1 MKKTSR
7 HFYPALLVVL
17 FSACK
22 QDDPTLFTRLSS
34 GSTGVGFSNTIT
46 ENDSVNV
53 LGYYYCYNGGGVGIA
68 DFNNDGLQDIFFT
81 GNMVSSKLYLNKGK
95 MFFEDITTAAGLTT
109 HDWIMGVSVVDI
121 NNDGWMDIYL
131 NVAGPARMGKHHN
144 LLFIN
149 QGERHGQI
157 SFKEEAAEYGL
168 ADTSFCVQS
177 AFFDYDRD
185 GDLDMYLLTNDVDGV
200 EKTFINP
207 AAYPITRGKTVD
219 HLYEN
224 VWDSAGHPVYRDVS
238 LKAGVTEEGYG
249 LGLAIDDLN
258 GDGWPDVYVANDF
271 MPNDQL
277 LINQKNKTFKE
288 CAGQSMRHQTYNG
301 MGVDIGDVNN
311 DGKPDIM
318 VLDMLPQS
326 NQRRKTMIAR
336 ADYESFLAR
345 QKAGYVDQYM
355 RNTLQLNQG
364 TDANGT
370 LYFSDIA
377 QMAGVNA
384 TDWSW
389 SVLLGDFDNDGLR
402 DCYVTNGFAK
412 NITDLDFLAY
422 NADNNT
428 FGTTENKI
436 EKTKELLGKLKGI
449 HVSNYIFRNNGKLA
463 FDDVSRSWG
472 IKKDSYSNGAAYAD
486 LDNDGDLDLV
496 TSNINEEAYVY
507 ENNANNGKDRNN
519 YLEVTLKGSE
529 KNINAFGTGIILYCG
544 KDSFYAYNMPVRGYL
559 SSMAGPLCL
568 GMGRHQAADS
578 IRVTWPDGR
587 GEMIKNVAANR
598 RMEISY
604 KASFPA
610 QPEKAAVPPLFT
622 RANSARGIH
631 YLQVEN
637 TYNDLND
644 ELLLPRLYSR
654 MGPAIAAGDVDNKN
668 GIDFFIGGSAGNTG
682 SLFTQ
687 TDAGTFVEK
696 KINLEDAKYEDMGS
710 LFFDADNDGDA
721 DLYVV
726 SGGNEFKN
734 TPGAYQDRL
743 YLNDGG
749 GNFTRSLPS
758 LPATVSSGS
767 CIIGADFD
775 KDGDIDLFRGGRNT
789 PGSYPQSPRS
799 YLMRNVNGNFVDI
812 TAEAAPALMNIG
824 MVTSAVWS
832 DFNNDGWVDLI
843 VVGEWTPP
851 VFLKNNKGK
860 FEDVTGHTGLAAVN
874 GWWNSIYPVDID
886 NDGDMD
892 YIMGNMGANVD
903 YRPGKGQ
910 PVELF
915 YNKFNGSAKAQPVL
929 SCYMANGSGLKER
942 YPLHYR
948 DDLFRVIPSLKKKYF
963 NYASY
968 SDARLD
974 QVFTAEELNGAAHY
988 RADVFE
994 SCMLINKGNGQF
1006 DISPLP
1012 AAAQLSSI
1020 NGILATDVDKD
1031 GKMDLI
1037 VCGNSHSSEVVYG
1050 WMDASLG
1057 LLLKGD
1063 GKGNLDPVPATRSG
1077 LFLQGDMKSL
1087 VGLYDRNGQEIILAA
1102 ANSDSLQVLSP
1113 QQPGGRTFYA
1123 GPLDAYAEI
1132 TYRDGSRARWEFNY
1146 GSGYLSQSARAI
1158 GINEQM
1164 TGLDIIDSK
1173 GKRRKVQL

>member
-1 MKKTSR
+1 LKKTLR
-7 HFYPALLVVL
+7 YFYPALLVAL
-17 FSACK
+17 LSACR
-22 QDDPTLFTRLSS
+22 QGDHPLFTSLPS
-34 GSTGVGFSNTIT
+34 GSTGISFSNTIT

-53 LGYYYCYNGGGVGIA
+53 LSYYYCYNGGGVGIA
-68 DFNNDGLQDIFFT
+68 DFNNDSLQDIFFT
-81 GNMVSSKLYLNKGK
+81 GNMVSSKLYLNKGQLH
-95 MFFEDITTAAGLTT
+95 FEDITAAAGLTT

-149 QGERHGQI
+149 QGAAHGQI
-157 SFKEEAAEYGL
+157 SFKEEAADYGL

-207 AAYPITRGKTVD
+207 AAYPVTRGRTVD

-224 VWDSAGHPVYRDVS
+224 VGDSAGHPIYKDVS
-238 LKAGVTEEGYG
+238 AKAGITEEGYG
-249 LGLAIDDLN
+249 LGLAVDDLN

-288 CAGQSMRHQTYNG
+288 CARQSMRHQTYNG
-301 MGVDIGDVNN
+301 MGVDIADINN
-311 DGKPDIM
+311 DGRPDIM
-318 VLDMLPQS
+318 VLDMLPQ
-326 NQRRKTMIAR
+326 NNRRRKTMIAR

-345 QKAGYVDQYM
+345 QKAGYVDEYM

-364 TDANGT
+364 TDTAGT

-402 DCYVTNGFAK
+402 DCYVTNGFVK
-412 NITDLDFLAY
+412 NITDLDFLSY

-428 FGTTENKI
+428 FGTAENKI
-436 EKTKELLGKLKGI
+436 ERTRQLLGQLNGI
-449 HVSNYIFRNNGKLA
+449 HVSNYIFRNNGNLA
-463 FDDVSRSWG
+463 FDDRTEAWG
-472 IKKDSYSNGAAYAD
+472 LKNASYSNGAAYAD

-496 TSNINEEAYVY
+496 TSNINEEAYLY
-507 ENNANNGKDRNN
+507 ENNANKDKKKNN
-519 YLEVTLKGSE
+519 YLEVSLKGSE
-529 KNINAFGTGIILYCG
+529 KNINAIGTGIVLYCG
-544 KDSFYAYNMPVRGYL
+544 NDSFYAYYMPVRGYL
-559 SSMAGPLCL
+559 SSMAGPLCI
-568 GMGRHQAADS
+568 GMGRRQVADS
-578 IRVTWPDGR
+578 IRVSWPDGR
-587 GEMIKNVAANR
+587 GRIIRNIAANR
-598 RMEISY
+598 RIAISY
-604 KASFPA
+604 AASRPS
-610 QPEKAAVPPLFT
+610 QTEKATDPPLFLKAGD
-622 RANSARGIH
+622 RYAIH
-631 YLQVEN
+631 YRQVEN
-637 TYNDLND
+637 AYNDLND
-644 ELLLPRLYSR
+644 ELLLPRLYSK
-654 MGPAIAAGDVDNKN
+654 MGPGIAVGDADNKN
-668 GIDFFIGGSAGNTG
+668 GADFFIGGSAGNAG

-687 TDAGTFVEK
+687 TASGTFVEK
-696 KINLEDAKYEDMGS
+696 KINGQDAKYEDMGS

-734 TPGAYQDRL
+734 IPGAYQDRL
-743 YLNDGG
+743 YLNDGR
-749 GNFTRSLPS
+749 GNFTRSPSS
-758 LPATVSSGS
+758 LPATGSSGS

-775 KDGDIDLFRGGRNT
+775 KDGDIDLFRGGRIT
-789 PGSYPQSPRS
+789 PGSYPLPPRS
-799 YLMRNVNGNFVDI
+799 YLFKNEKGRFVDI
-812 TAEAAPALMNIG
+812 TANAAPALMNIG

-832 DFNNDGWVDLI
+832 DFDNDGWVDLI
-843 VVGEWTPP
+843 VVGEWMHP
-851 VFLKNNKGK
+851 VFLRNNKGK
-860 FEDVTGHTGLAAVN
+860 FEDVTAHTGLDAVN

-892 YIMGNMGANVD
+892 YIVGNMGSNVD

-915 YNKFNGSAKAQPVL
+915 YNKFNGSARAQPVM
-929 SCYMANGSGLKER
+929 SCYMADGSGAKQR
-942 YPLHYR
+942 YPFHSR

-968 SDARLD
+968 GDARLD
-974 QVFTAEELNGAAHY
+974 QVFTEEELTGAAHY
-988 RADVFE
+988 RADLFE
-994 SCMLINKGNGQF
+994 SAVLINKGNGQF
-1006 DISPLP
+1006 DIAPLP
-1012 AAAQLSSI
+1012 AAAQLSAI
-1020 NGILATDVDKD
+1020 NGILAMDVDSD
-1031 GKMDLI
+1031 GKMDLL
-1037 VCGNSHSSEVVYG
+1037 VCGNSHSSESIYG

-1063 GKGNLDPVPATRSG
+1063 GKGHFDPIPATRSG
-1077 LFLQGDMKSL
+1077 LFLPGDMKSL
-1087 VGLYDRNGQEIILAA
+1087 VSLYDSHGQAIILAA

-1113 QQPGGRTFYA
+1113 RQPGGRTFYA

-1132 TYRDGSRARWEFNY
+1132 TYRDGSKARWEFNY

-1158 GINEQM
+1158 QINQQM
-1164 TGLDIIDSK
+1164 ARLDIIDSK
-1173 GKRRKVQL
+1173 GRKRIVQL

>member
-1 MKKTSR
+1 M
-7 HFYPALLVVL
+7 LLL
-17 FSACK
+17 LLAACK
-22 QDDPTLFTRLSS
+22 QDDHALFTRLPA
-34 GSTGVGFSNTIT
+34 GSTGIGFSNTIT
-46 ENDSVNV
+46 ENDSVNI
-53 LGYYYCYNGGGVGIA
+53 LSYYYCYNGGGVGIA
-68 DFNNDGLQDIFFT
+68 DFNNDGLQDVFFT
-81 GNMVSSKLYLNKGK
+81 GNRVSSKLYLNKGK
-95 MFFEDITTAAGLTT
+95 MFFEDITAAAGLTT

-121 NNDGWMDIYL
+121 NNDGWMDLYL

-149 QGERHGQI
+149 QGGSNGNI
-157 SFKEEAAEYGL
+157 SFKEDAAGYGL

-224 VWDSAGHPVYRDVS
+224 VGDSAGHPVYRDVS
-238 LKAGVTEEGYG
+238 LKAGITEEGYG

-258 GDGWPDVYVANDF
+258 GDGWPDVYAANDF

-301 MGVDIGDVNN
+301 MGVDIADINN
-311 DGKPDIM
+311 DLKPDIM
-318 VLDMLPQS
+318 VLDMLPQD

-336 ADYESFLAR
+336 ADYESFIAR
-345 QKAGYVDQYM
+345 KKAGYVDEYM

-364 TDANGT
+364 ADANGA

-377 QMAGVNA
+377 QLAGVNA

-389 SVLLGDFDNDGLR
+389 SVLLGDFDNDGFR

-428 FGTTENKI
+428 FGSVENKLQR
-436 EKTKELLGKLKGI
+436 TKELLAKLKGI

-463 FDDVSRSWG
+463 FDDMTAAWG
-472 IKKDSYSNGAAYAD
+472 IKNASYSNGAAYAD

-496 TSNINEEAYVY
+496 TSNINEEASVY
-507 ENNANNGKDRNN
+507 ENNANKDKVKNN
-519 YLEVTLKGSE
+519 YLEVTLKGSG
-529 KNINAFGTGIILYCG
+529 KNINALGARVVLYCG
-544 KDSFYAYNMPVRGYL
+544 KDSCYAYYMPVRGYL

-568 GMGRHQAADS
+568 GVGRHPVVDS
-578 IRVTWPDGR
+578 IRVLWPDGR
-587 GEMIKNVAANR
+587 EGIIKNIAANR
-598 RMEISY
+598 RIEISY
-604 KASFPA
+604 TASFPA
-610 QPEKAAVPPLFT
+610 QLEKAPAPPLFT
-622 RANSARGIH
+622 RVNDARGIY
-631 YLQVEN
+631 YLHVEN
-637 TYNDLND
+637 AYNDLND
-644 ELLLPRLYSR
+644 ELLLARLYSR
-654 MGPAIAAGDVDNKN
+654 MGPGMAVGDADNKN
-668 GIDFFIGGSAGNTG
+668 GTDIFVGGSAGNAG

-687 TDAGTFVEK
+687 TPAGTFVEK
-696 KINLEDAKYEDMGS
+696 KINGQDAKYEDMGS

-734 TPGAYQDRL
+734 IPGAYQDRL
-743 YLNDGG
+743 YLNDGR
-749 GNFTRSLPS
+749 GNFTGSPSS
-758 LPATVSSGS
+758 LPATVSGGS

-799 YLMRNVNGNFVDI
+799 YLMKNVNGRFVDI
-812 TAEAAPALMNIG
+812 TAETAPALMNTG

-832 DFNNDGWVDLI
+832 DFDNDGWVDLI
-843 VVGEWTPP
+843 VVGEWMPP
-851 VFLKNNKGK
+851 VFLRNNKGT
-860 FEDVTGHTGLAAVN
+860 FEDITGHTGLAGVN
-874 GWWNSIYPVDID
+874 GWWNSIYAVDID

-892 YIMGNMGANVD
+892 YILGNMGANVD
-903 YRPGKGQ
+903 YRPAKGQ

-915 YNKFNGSAKAQPVL
+915 YNKFNGSARAQPVI
-929 SCYMANGSGLKER
+929 SCYMSNGQGGKER
-942 YPLHYR
+942 YPFHYR
-948 DDLFRVIPSLKKKYF
+948 DDLFRVIPSLKKKYW
-963 NYASY
+963 NYGSY

-974 QVFTAEELNGAAHY
+974 DVFKADELSGAAHY

-994 SCMLINKGNGQF
+994 SCMLINQGNGKF
-1006 DISPLP
+1006 SITALP

-1020 NGILATDVDKD
+1020 YGILAMDVDRD

-1037 VCGNSHSSEVVYG
+1037 VCGNSHSSDVVYG

-1057 LLLKGD
+1057 LLLKGN
-1063 GKGNLDPVPATRSG
+1063 GKGGLEPLPPAISG
-1077 LFLQGDMKSL
+1077 LFLSGDMKSL
-1087 VGLYDRNGQEIILAA
+1087 AGLYDSHGHAMILAA

-1113 QQPGGRTFYA
+1113 RGTDAKIFYA
-1123 GPLDAYAEI
+1123 EPLDAYAEI
-1132 TYRDGSRARWEFNY
+1132 TYRDGSRARWEFSY
-1146 GSGYLSQSARAI
+1146 GSGYLSQLARAI

-1164 TGLDIIDSK
+1164 TALEIVDSK
-1173 GKRRKVQL
+1173 GNRRKVLP